1 MKNFYQN
8 INLFLHG
15 VKDVIFSINA
25 EIVIVIGIAII
36 LGVVLSKLL
45 PKKESTSYL
54 TYVFILKVLISLI
67 IVTLIFQVPMMS
79 PESIVSTLES
89 SPGAIFILISF
100 CVYILNIN
108 TDALISEKKIIQK
121 TKEIIKK
128 LWYESLR
135 YIWGFPLSFKNY
147 IW

>member
-15 VKDVIFSINA
+15 VKDVIYSINA
-25 EIVIVIGIAII
+25 EIVIVIGVAII

-67 IVTLIFQVPMMS
+67 IVMFIFLVVPMMS
-79 PESIVSTLES
+79 PESIVSKLES
-89 SPGAIFILISF
+89 SPGVIFIQISF
-100 CVYILNIN
+100 CVYILNVN
-108 TDALISEKKIIQK
+108 TDALISRKKLIQK

-128 LWYESLR
+128 L
-135 YIWGFPLSFKNY
+135 
-147 IW
+147 